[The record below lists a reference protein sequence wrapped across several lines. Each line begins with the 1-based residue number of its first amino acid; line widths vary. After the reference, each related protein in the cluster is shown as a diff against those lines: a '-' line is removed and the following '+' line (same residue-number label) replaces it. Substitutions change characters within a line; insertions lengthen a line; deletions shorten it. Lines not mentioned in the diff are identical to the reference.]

1 MWPQLTHNEP
11 ACHSAEEEAQER
23 GWARTWRVLGSHG
36 LLYTE
41 DCHLPF
47 QPNLLFPG
55 SPLQHLLS
63 QDSLPPAHLM
73 LLGASSCLTTFCASI
88 FSSSCH
94 SPPISSSRESPL
106 IHSLPLAAIHGCC
119 SRCLKAEQRTCL
131 CPHTAEGSILSP
143 AVAPCCLPH
152 SPWVQVLT
160 SASLMPLLP
169 PQ

>member
-1 MWPQLTHNEP
+1 MNLPVIQQRRKP
-11 ACHSAEEEAQER
+11 KREA
-23 GWARTWRVLGSHG
+23 GPGHG
-36 LLYTE
+36 GYWGAM
-41 DCHLPF
+41 DCSTQKTAIFLSSPISCSQALPF
-47 QPNLLFPG
+47 STPFLGLSASC
-55 SPLQHLLS
+55 SP
-63 QDSLPPAHLM
+63 DAHLM

-106 IHSLPLAAIHGCC
+106 IHSLPLAAIHGCS
-119 SRCLKAEQRTCL
+119 SRCLRTEQRTCL
-131 CPHTAEGSILSP
+131 CPHTAEGGNPSP

-152 SPWVQVLT
+152 LPWVQVLT